1 MRRLRRLP
9 ASGAHNLLLH
19 IARCRGPRGPDLVTV
34 APLCRAVLM
43 KIVWHERDDPH
54 WLRTAAGACGL
65 AVSRVGV
72 DWNAHIPVRYRPA
85 VLKDISRAVQSVAE
99 AIGPTTDGAS
109 IGYVCEAAKILGLE
123 SRQFTNV
130 VMDAV
135 ADTSDEGR
143 RFGPL
148 PLVQIVSFLADYV
161 SADPSRSLPEGLDK
175 IVEWRLSC
183 HWPEVS
189 GQNVAQL
196 LGSMECLGWLS
207 DKFII
212 NCAQRISLTLH
223 ASLRPQD
230 TFKILPIFLRR
241 ADLQDTTVISAIQAL
256 VGRTILFSK
265 LDVGSDDV
273 MALVEVW
280 RDATRSGHG
289 PLFPSGF
296 RPWLRNQL
304 AVRGEEAVNRHSVMA
319 LLEAMHTG
327 RPQARDA
334 LSLEISGVLP
344 TAADQATLLRYLHY
358 LSFYFTQG
366 ISEVAIGQPSDSSD
380 VVAASSTPGSF
391 DWTNALLKAA
401 SPGDLASL
409 AVALGVCARIGRVDS
424 AVAVLYRVRGSEKTA
439 MVPSGSPREWALW
452 AGIYDSVARLRL
464 KSLCPE
470 RLELASPESLSEAT
484 RALLVHA
491 CSNLD
496 IEIDPLGILLGP
508 GGAFQWDALSAE
520 GMAQLLVTLWE
531 YLDPTT
537 VVVGAS
543 DDIAPQGETESP
555 RQSLCILISAGLEA
569 LVSRLEGLPAGT
581 DLPASLPLLTAMA
594 RTALRSN
601 FEARDTIQL
610 PLRVVEVLDN
620 VSECYSA
627 SESSSFSLKSSSG
640 CRTEVYSTLK
650 RVVSTDECLPFK
662 ESLVT
667 SVRQRQRLRVGDKSR
682 LVLQKRVGGDGPEV
696 PVASDGLVEAFSYSE
711 ISESGRRSDRSM
723 TIARRVD
730 SGLCGIPID
739 LLVFQ
744 ETVLEGRGVVPFF
757 VGGGVR
763 FLREPGA
770 VETGEDVTEKLREK
784 FRAAAGRVEA
794 RHVDNEPCR
803 GGDQLQSMFVK

>member
-1 MRRLRRLP
+1 MTYSFFSYFVAQDLVSAFRHAALAIPPRDTLTLHKSPPNAIHRFALWPALVNKAMRRLRRLP

-19 IARCRGPRGPDLVTV
+19 IARCRGPRGPDPVTV

-85 VLKDISRAVQSVAE
+85 VLKDVSRAVESVAE

-109 IGYVCEAAKILGLE
+109 IGYVCEAARTLGLE

-148 PLVQIVSFLADYV
+148 PLVQVVSFLADYV

-212 NCAQRISLTLH
+212 NCAQRISFTLH

-241 ADLQDTTVISAIQAL
+241 ADLQDTTIISAIQAL

-280 RDATRSGHG
+280 RDATRTGHG

-334 LSLEISGVLP
+334 LSLEMSGVLP
-344 TAADQATLLRYLHY
+344 VAADQATLLRYLHY
-358 LSFYFTQG
+358 LSFYFAQAEG
-366 ISEVAIGQPSDSSD
+366 ISEVAFGQSRESSE
-380 VVAASSTPGSF
+380 VIPARI
-391 DWTNALLKAA
+391 
-401 SPGDLASL
+401 PGDLASL

-424 AVAVLYRVRGSEKTA
+424 AVAVLYRVRGSGRTA

-452 AGIYDSVARLRL
+452 AGIYDSMARLRL

-470 RLELASPESLSEAT
+470 RLELAAPESLSEAT

-508 GGAFQWDALSAE
+508 GGAFRWDALSAE

-531 YLDPTT
+531 YLDPT
-537 VVVGAS
+537 A
-543 DDIAPQGETESP
+543 
-555 RQSLCILISAGLEA
+555 
-569 LVSRLEGLPAGT
+569 
-581 DLPASLPLLTAMA
+581 
-594 RTALRSN
+594 
-601 FEARDTIQL
+601 
-610 PLRVVEVLDN
+610 
-620 VSECYSA
+620 
-627 SESSSFSLKSSSG
+627 
-640 CRTEVYSTLK
+640 
-650 RVVSTDECLPFK
+650 VVS
-662 ESLVT
+662 LVP
-667 SVRQRQRLRVGDKSR
+667 R
-682 LVLQKRVGGDGPEV
+682 
-696 PVASDGLVEAFSYSE
+696 
-711 ISESGRRSDRSM
+711 I
-723 TIARRVD
+723 I
-730 SGLCGIPID
+730 
-739 LLVFQ
+739 
-744 ETVLEGRGVVPFF
+744 
-757 VGGGVR
+757 
-763 FLREPGA
+763 
-770 VETGEDVTEKLREK
+770 
-784 FRAAAGRVEA
+784 
-794 RHVDNEPCR
+794 
-803 GGDQLQSMFVK
+803 